1 MKKNKEISLEIT
13 LKKENEKE
21 LEEIGKYIFGV
32 SDEKLE
38 RMKNFIEDAQFW
50 ANFYEKSV

>member
-21 LEEIGKYIFGV
+21 LEEIGRYIFGV